1 MLASPGCER
10 NGIRNDDDN
19 CEQGERLLHTYLT
32 SSSNRGFTNDKVKSG
47 MPDNLVLHEISP

>member
-10 NGIRNDDDN
+10 NGIRNDDN